1 MVHHASLVLAC
12 LLGSAAASFV
22 PSDTN
27 LDERSSAQVST
38 DGTLYCGN
46 FGSADKDTVSGLER
60 DLSTG
65 NLKDKWYHIKAGECN
80 RVHCDDTSGIYVCND
95 GDLEIPL
102 SGSMIGKG
110 VRCISEKCCRDDV
123 YGLGQQ
129 NTGQSGQKF
138 FQGLGVNF
146 NIAIAYGNCGDPVNI
161 RPDRAGG
168 WDGNPNP
175 KCKGG
180 VLVPNI
186 AKCY

>member
-80 RVHCDDTSGIYVCND
+80 RVHCDDTSGIYVCNVCVSH
-95 GDLEIPL
+95 GPFFPPIFNHFPL
-102 SGSMIGKG
+102 PPILQSHTQTWSRNAGKRPQARLTAYHC
-110 VRCISEKCCRDDV
+110 RCRTATLRYRSV
-123 YGLGQQ
+123 AQ
-129 NTGQSGQKF
+129 
-138 FQGLGVNF
+138 
-146 NIAIAYGNCGDPVNI
+146 
-161 RPDRAGG
+161 
-168 WDGNPNP
+168 
-175 KCKGG
+175 
-180 VLVPNI
+180 
-186 AKCY
+186 